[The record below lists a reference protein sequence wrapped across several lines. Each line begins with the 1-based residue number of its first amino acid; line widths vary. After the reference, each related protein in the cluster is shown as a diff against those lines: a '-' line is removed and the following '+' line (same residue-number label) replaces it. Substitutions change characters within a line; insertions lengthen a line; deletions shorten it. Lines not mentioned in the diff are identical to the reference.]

1 MTDSTARFDEIDA
14 RLNAL
19 NESTAEMREQLAQN
33 TAVITGLQ
41 RATSELLAIAQ
52 LHQQA
57 LRVAQQ
63 DAERDRLEFRE
74 EIRRIWEYLL
84 RQQPN
89 GHGDNPS

>member
-1 MTDSTARFDEIDA
+1 MTDSANRFDQIDA
-14 RLNAL
+14 RLDAL
-19 NESTAEMREQLAQN
+19 SEATAELREQLAQN

-89 GHGDNPS
+89 GHGDNQS